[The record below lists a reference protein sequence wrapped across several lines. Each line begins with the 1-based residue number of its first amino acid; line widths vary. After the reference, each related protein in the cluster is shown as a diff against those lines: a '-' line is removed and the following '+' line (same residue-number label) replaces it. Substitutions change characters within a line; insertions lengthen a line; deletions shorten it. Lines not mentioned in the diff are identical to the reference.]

1 MKLLDVMTR
10 IVFAGTV
17 ACAMA
22 VAAPVSAG
30 AEELPW
36 KWDDTNHPA
45 DVKTSAA
52 GTIEGSLDAAWR
64 ISAASFGFDVNAV
77 FRTREVSPA
86 IAIDAR
92 KRQATL
98 IILR

>member
-22 VAAPVSAG
+22 VAAPVSAD

-64 ISAASFGFDVNAV
+64 I
-77 FRTREVSPA
+77 FRFRRQCRLPY
-86 IAIDAR
+86 AR
-92 KRQATL
+92 GLAGDRD
-98 IILR
+98 